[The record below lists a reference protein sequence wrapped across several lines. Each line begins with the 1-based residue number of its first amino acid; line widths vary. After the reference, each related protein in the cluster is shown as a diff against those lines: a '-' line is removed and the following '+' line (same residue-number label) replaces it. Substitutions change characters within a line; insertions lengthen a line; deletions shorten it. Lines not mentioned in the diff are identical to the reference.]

1 MNKNEA
7 DDTEVRV
14 AATVKEAKNQDQITR
29 EKVSTREEVIAKLTT
44 LLTISFKRGTGTPN
58 RGGLKVQ
65 QKWFSISASLAQTLA
80 RLVSDLEYENLRLEY
95 EELKKQVLEGN
106 VPSQRITLPQTGL
119 RVAEKANGEQQT

>member
-1 MNKNEA
+1 MNKNET
-7 DDTEVRV
+7 DDIEMRV
-14 AATVKEAKNQDQITR
+14 AATFKETKNQDQITR
-29 EKVSTREEVIAKLTT
+29 EKVSTREQVIAKLTA
-44 LLTISFKRGTGTPN
+44 LLAIAFERGTKN
-58 RGGLKVQ
+58 KYRGGLKSQ
-65 QKWFSISASLAQTLA
+65 QKWFSISSSLAQTLA

>member
-7 DDTEVRV
+7 DDIEAR
-14 AATVKEAKNQDQITR
+14 ATATFKEAKNQDQITR
-29 EKVSTREEVIAKLTT
+29 EKASTREQVIAKLTA
-44 LLTISFKRGTGTPN
+44 LLAIAFERGTKN
-58 RGGLKVQ
+58 RSRGGLKMQ

-80 RLVSDLEYENLRLEY
+80 RLVSDLEYENLRVEY

-119 RVAEKANGEQQT
+119 RLPEKANSEYQI

>member
-1 MNKNEA
+1 MNKNET
-7 DDTEVRV
+7 DDIEMRV
-14 AATVKEAKNQDQITR
+14 AATFKEAKNQDQITR
-29 EKVSTREEVIAKLTT
+29 EKISTREQVIAKLTA
-44 LLTISFKRGTGTPN
+44 LLAIAFERGTKSKY
-58 RGGLKVQ
+58 RAGLKMQ

-80 RLVSDLEYENLRLEY
+80 RLVSDLEYENLRIEY

>member
-7 DDTEVRV
+7 DDIEVRAT
-14 AATVKEAKNQDQITR
+14 AAFKEAKNQDQITR
-29 EKVSTREEVIAKLTT
+29 EKASTREQVIAKLTA
-44 LLTISFKRGTGTPN
+44 LLAIAFERGTKN
-58 RGGLKVQ
+58 RSRGGLKMQ

-80 RLVSDLEYENLRLEY
+80 RLVSDLEYENLRVEY

-119 RVAEKANGEQQT
+119 RLPEKANGEYQI

>member
-1 MNKNEA
+1 MSLLTSRHRRVTVRGQQV
-7 DDTEVRV
+7 TE
-14 AATVKEAKNQDQITR
+14 QDWTGI
-29 EKVSTREEVIAKLTT
+29 IAIITT
-44 LLTISFKRGTGTPN
+44 LGYFENET
-58 RGGLKVQ
+58 LKMQ

-119 RVAEKANGEQQT
+119 RLPEKANGEYQI

>member
-1 MNKNEA
+1 MNKNET
-7 DDTEVRV
+7 DDIEMRV
-14 AATVKEAKNQDQITR
+14 AAILKEAKTQGQITQ

-44 LLTISFKRGTGTPN
+44 LLTISFKRGTGRPN

>member
-1 MNKNEA
+1 MNKNET
-7 DDTEVRV
+7 DDIEMRV
-14 AATVKEAKNQDQITR
+14 AATFKEAKNQDQITR
-29 EKVSTREEVIAKLTT
+29 EKISTREQVIAKLTA
-44 LLTISFKRGTGTPN
+44 LLAIAFERGTN
-58 RGGLKVQ
+58 KKYRGGLKMQ

>member
-14 AATVKEAKNQDQITR
+14 AATVKEPKNQDQITR
-29 EKVSTREEVIAKLTT
+29 EKVSTREQVIAKLTA
-44 LLTISFKRGTGTPN
+44 LLAIAFERGTKSKY
-58 RGGLKVQ
+58 RAGLKMQ

-80 RLVSDLEYENLRLEY
+80 RLVSDLEYENLRIEY

-119 RVAEKANGEQQT
+119 RLPEKANSEYQI